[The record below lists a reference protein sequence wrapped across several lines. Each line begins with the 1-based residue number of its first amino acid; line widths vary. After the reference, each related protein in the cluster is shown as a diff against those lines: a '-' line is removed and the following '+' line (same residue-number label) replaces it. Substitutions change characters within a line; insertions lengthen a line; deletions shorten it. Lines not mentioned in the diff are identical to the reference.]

1 MIAAEERR
9 NENFF
14 YKSFLFLRERLCTF
28 RTGYGCGCSFSAYL
42 LDFPAL
48 LPEICFMY
56 VSTLETTP
64 GQSIEKVLGHVT
76 GNAVKAR
83 HVGSDIM
90 ASLKTLVGG
99 EITQYSQLMNDT
111 RALAIERMQEN
122 AQAMGA
128 NAVIGLRF
136 ASSEIGQGLSE
147 LLAYGT
153 AVVLR
158 PEP

>member
-1 MIAAEERR
+1 
-9 NENFF
+9 
-14 YKSFLFLRERLCTF
+14 
-28 RTGYGCGCSFSAYL
+28 
-42 LDFPAL
+42 
-48 LPEICFMY
+48 MY
-56 VSTLETTP
+56 ISTLETTP
-64 GQSIEKVLGHVT
+64 GQSIESVLGCVT

-111 RALAIERMQEN
+111 RALAIERMQKN

-136 ASSEIGQGLSE
+136 ASSEISQGLSE

-158 PEP
+158 SEP

>member
-1 MIAAEERR
+1 
-9 NENFF
+9 
-14 YKSFLFLRERLCTF
+14 
-28 RTGYGCGCSFSAYL
+28 
-42 LDFPAL
+42 
-48 LPEICFMY
+48 MY

-122 AQAMGA
+122 AQAMGPMPSSDCVLP
-128 NAVIGLRF
+128 AVK
-136 ASSEIGQGLSE
+136 SGQGLSE

>member
-1 MIAAEERR
+1 
-9 NENFF
+9 
-14 YKSFLFLRERLCTF
+14 
-28 RTGYGCGCSFSAYL
+28 
-42 LDFPAL
+42 
-48 LPEICFMY
+48 MY

-136 ASSEIGQGLSE
+136 ASSEIARASANCWL
-147 LLAYGT
+147 T
-153 AVVLR
+153 APPSSCVRSREPAFTTNRRLR
-158 PEP
+158 PRIPLR

>member
-1 MIAAEERR
+1 
-9 NENFF
+9 
-14 YKSFLFLRERLCTF
+14 
-28 RTGYGCGCSFSAYL
+28 
-42 LDFPAL
+42 
-48 LPEICFMY
+48 
-56 VSTLETTP
+56 
-64 GQSIEKVLGHVT
+64 
-76 GNAVKAR
+76 
-83 HVGSDIM
+83 SDIM